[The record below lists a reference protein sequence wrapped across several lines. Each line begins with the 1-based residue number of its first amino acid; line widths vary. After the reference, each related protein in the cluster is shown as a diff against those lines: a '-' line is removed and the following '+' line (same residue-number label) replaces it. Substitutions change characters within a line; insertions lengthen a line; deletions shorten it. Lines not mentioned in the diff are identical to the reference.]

1 MTQVFLNY
9 RADDEPFG
17 VTMLDQELSRRFG
30 PDAIFLAAKSIPLGS
45 DWEHQMYQAID
56 ESVAVLVIIGRN
68 WGNAAN
74 RRRLEDPAD
83 HVRRE
88 IRYAL
93 DRGKQVVPVRLAVP
107 RLSTS
112 DLPEALADLA
122 GKQDIEVRFRSA
134 KIDVDR
140 LATKLAE
147 VIPALRP
154 DAGKPDQPAEQAK
167 AQPTFVVERS
177 RVNNLIQAGE
187 ITFQGGF
194 HAGPAPR

>member
-45 DWEHQMYQAID
+45 EWEHQMYQAID
-56 ESVAVLVIIGRN
+56 ESVAVLVVMGRN
-68 WGNAAN
+68 WGNTRN
-74 RRRLEDPAD
+74 RRRLDDPAD

-93 DRGKQVVPVRLAVP
+93 DEGKQVVPVRLAVP
-107 RLSTS
+107 RLSTE
-112 DLPEALADLA
+112 DLPEALVDLA
-122 GKQDIEVRFRSA
+122 ARQDIEVRFRSA

-154 DAGKPDQPAEQAK
+154 AAEKPAEKAK
-167 AQPTFVVERS
+167 PQPTFIVERS
-177 RVNNLIQAGE
+177 KVNNLLQASE

-194 HAGPAPR
+194 YAGPAPQ